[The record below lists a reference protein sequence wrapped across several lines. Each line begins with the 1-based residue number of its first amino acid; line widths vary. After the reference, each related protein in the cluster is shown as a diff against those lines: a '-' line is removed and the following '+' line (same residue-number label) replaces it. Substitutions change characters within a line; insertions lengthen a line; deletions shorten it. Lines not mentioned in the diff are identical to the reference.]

1 MAPKS
6 DKHKS
11 AAAAA
16 TSDNL
21 EDLET
26 GSAEALARTVK
37 RLHELQT
44 ACLQETSALSAIVTS
59 NKQATE
65 VNAQTIKGVE
75 GLAKDT
81 KTELALTNARIETMS
96 MKINTM
102 DQRMQTAEK
111 LLDLN
116 KKVSECRET
125 VSQRELNDS
134 ALFLALNGIE
144 MSRPAKNLDLH
155 NASDRKVVED
165 ALEKALGTMASGFV
179 LKRATDG
186 GFLNIQSLNTPPY
199 QRRNYSERV
208 PETCR
213 NTLTFRFRNRAQLA
227 HFEKAIRKRLF
238 LSRDERKETN
248 LEHLDLN
255 VHLPGKAGQLF
266 ESLLN
271 AQAKVTVSSSESLAG
286 WRLVWRRRYKSSN
299 DMMLFSE
306 VRAAKPWMDSDMKDF
321 FYDGNG
327 QQVRG
332 QWTFLRNIDSCNPKR
347 SFFPR
352 LQFKAT
358 EETQNRKERTTS
370 SQATTAE
377 EEEGANGDRNRASVR
392 ETGARARKP
401 ETRSRSPRVTEI
413 PDITEITDSQNE
425 EEEYGDWNTAGRGK
439 NKRGGNGGGTGRG
452 RGGDRGGKR
461 GKTGR
466 GDPSQSSI
474 RNFMDDSTPRSRLA
488 PGGSTWA

>member
-11 AAAAA
+11 AAAAAAA

-102 DQRMQTAEK
+102 DQRIQTAEK
-111 LLDLN
+111 LLELN

-144 MSRPAKNLDLH
+144 MSRPAKDLDLH
-155 NASDRKVVED
+155 NPSDRKVVED

-179 LKRATDG
+179 LKRASTHHP
-186 GFLNIQSLNTPPY
+186 N
-199 QRRNYSERV
+199 
-208 PETCR
+208 
-213 NTLTFRFRNRAQLA
+213 
-227 HFEKAIRKRLF
+227 K
-238 LSRDERKETN
+238 
-248 LEHLDLN
+248 
-255 VHLPGKAGQLF
+255 
-266 ESLLN
+266 
-271 AQAKVTVSSSESLAG
+271 
-286 WRLVWRRRYKSSN
+286 
-299 DMMLFSE
+299 
-306 VRAAKPWMDSDMKDF
+306 
-321 FYDGNG
+321 
-327 QQVRG
+327 
-332 QWTFLRNIDSCNPKR
+332 
-347 SFFPR
+347 
-352 LQFKAT
+352 
-358 EETQNRKERTTS
+358 EETTQKE
-370 SQATTAE
+370 SQRPAE
-377 EEEGANGDRNRASVR
+377 TLSPLGS
-392 ETGARARKP
+392 ETGHNSPTLRKPSGRDFSSP
-401 ETRSRSPRVTEI
+401 ETR
-413 PDITEITDSQNE
+413 
-425 EEEYGDWNTAGRGK
+425 GR
-439 NKRGGNGGGTGRG
+439 RRTWSTWTSMYISL
-452 RGGDRGGKR
+452 GKR
-461 GKTGR
+461 GN
-466 GDPSQSSI
+466 SS
-474 RNFMDDSTPRSRLA
+474 SPC
-488 PGGSTWA
+488 